1 MFMIRKSYGDLYH
14 MGKKYFTKYSIMER
28 LLGQAN
34 FCPTN
39 FFYCCTLKINIY
51 TLLYQ
56 NYVAMVPYDEGTK
69 VAKLKIDKLE
79 LIAC

>member
-14 MGKKYFTKYSIMER
+14 IGKKYFTKYSIMEG
-28 LLGQAN
+28 LLGQAKFLSN
-34 FCPTN
+34 K
-39 FFYCCTLKINIY
+39 FFYRCKLKINIC
-51 TLLYQ
+51 TLLHQ

-79 LIAC
+79 LIA

>member
-14 MGKKYFTKYSIMER
+14 MGKKYFTKYSITER

-34 FCPTN
+34 FCPTK
-39 FFYCCTLKINIY
+39 FFYRCTLKINIY

-56 NYVAMVPYDEGTK
+56 NYVAMVPYDEDTK
-69 VAKLKIDKLE
+69 VTKLKIDKLE
-79 LIAC
+79 LIA